1 MWTNRIKQNLRNKK
15 KITVLN
21 WNTQQHSDYQRMCR
35 RGNVPS
41 SQYSRWLWLSGSELP
56 LWLAGAEV
64 SGGEGRGS
72 RSTLTDLKDKSRLR
86 LYTHECYSVCRLCLG
101 LFHHALVTFRLD
113 HSSHSTDLALGVHNH
128 GDEKLLRRF
137 IVTAQMSLWEFSLV
151 FDLFTCHKRDYLN
164 PLW

>member
-1 MWTNRIKQNLRNKK
+1 M
-15 KITVLN
+15 N

-113 HSSHSTDLALGVHNH
+113 HSSNNTDSALGVHNH